1 MSANQTSGSTVV
13 LTAPLTAE
21 PALAQSAVV
30 GTGQSDKKRK
40 LRDRALRPLAVMSLM
55 MTFGYAIAQAQG
67 YTPRETQEGQ
77 PVLTD
82 AGKPAY
88 NIIFVISDQRSYR
101 LFAGKDYSLP
111 AIDAIAR
118 HGVTFRNHY
127 IASAMCSPSRAAFL
141 SGQPPQVN
149 GVFDQMQYDFVPTL
163 SPDLPNVGSVLK
175 GLGYKTA
182 YFGKFEM
189 DKKILNPEPTVNYS
203 TAAQP
208 YGFDVFGA
216 GGDIGSYPR
225 SGFENDLFIAGE
237 SVRWLRETASETRR
251 TGQPFFMV
259 ASFVNPHDI
268 MFGNGNIPG
277 QAPVQVAVIPQVIP
291 PPPANSIYQKK
302 WAFTLPASLQESL
315 TAPGMPGALLEYN
328 KGWNGWSGTIPTNRK
343 DMWSIFYNYYLNTI
357 RDEDRALQEIVD
369 VLDDM
374 DLWRDTV
381 VIFTADH
388 GEMGGAHGGLK
399 GKGPF
404 AYEANAHV
412 PLVIA
417 HPAGKAGAATTALTS
432 HIDLLPTFA
441 GLTGL
446 PDANRP
452 AAVKA
457 LPGRFFS
464 ELLVAPERA
473 GVDAVRPGVL
483 FNYVGVSTVDG
494 DYLNKLMSA
503 LAVAVPQPPPP
514 VTQVKLDKRG
524 FLSFVFD
531 GRYKFARYYAPA
543 AFNTP
548 QTLEEI
554 LKSNDVQ
561 LFDLQS
567 DPDEMRN
574 LVLDLENN
582 RATILRMNSLLN
594 ELMAKEVGVNDGRFL
609 PQDIRPK

>member
-1 MSANQTSGSTVV
+1 MGNSA
-13 LTAPLTAE
+13 A
-21 PALAQSAVV
+21 
-30 GTGQSDKKRK
+30 
-40 LRDRALRPLAVMSLM
+40 
-55 MTFGYAIAQAQG
+55 
-67 YTPRETQEGQ
+67 
-77 PVLTD
+77 
-82 AGKPAY
+82 
-88 NIIFVISDQRSYR
+88 
-101 LFAGKDYSLP
+101 
-111 AIDAIAR
+111 
-118 HGVTFRNHY
+118 
-127 IASAMCSPSRAAFL
+127 
-141 SGQPPQVN
+141 
-149 GVFDQMQYDFVPTL
+149 
-163 SPDLPNVGSVLK
+163 
-175 GLGYKTA
+175 
-182 YFGKFEM
+182 
-189 DKKILNPEPTVNYS
+189 
-203 TAAQP
+203 
-208 YGFDVFGA
+208 
-216 GGDIGSYPR
+216 
-225 SGFENDLFIAGE
+225 
-237 SVRWLRETASETRR
+237 ASELDLTYRKIW
-251 TGQPFFMV
+251 
-259 ASFVNPHDI
+259 S
-268 MFGNGNIPG
+268 
-277 QAPVQVAVIPQVIP
+277 
-291 PPPANSIYQKK
+291 
-302 WAFTLPASLQESL
+302 FTLPPSLQEPL

-328 KGWNGWSGTIPTNRK
+328 KGWNGWSGTIPTNRR
-343 DMWSIFYNYYLNTI
+343 DMWSVFYNYYLNTI
-357 RDEDRALQEIVD
+357 RDEDRALQQIVD

-374 DLWRDTV
+374 DLWRNTV
-381 VIFTADH
+381 VVFTADH

-432 HIDLLPTFA
+432 HLDLLPTFV

-446 PDANRP
+446 PEANRP
-452 AAVKA
+452 AAEKA
-457 LPGRFFS
+457 LPGRDFS
-464 ELLVAPERA
+464 GLLVDPEKA
-473 GVDAVRPGVL
+473 GMDAVRPGVL

>member
-1 MSANQTSGSTVV
+1 MSANQISGSTLV
-13 LTAPLTAE
+13 LPAE
-21 PALAQSAVV
+21 PAFAQSAVV

-40 LRDRALRPLAVMSLM
+40 PRDRGLRPLAIVSLM

-67 YTPRETQEGQ
+67 YTPRETREGQ
-77 PVLTD
+77 SVLTD

-163 SPDLPNVGSVLK
+163 SPDLPNMGSVLK

-189 DKKILNPEPTVNYS
+189 DKKILNPESTVNYG
-203 TAAQP
+203 TALQP
-208 YGFDVFGA
+208 YGFDVFNA
-216 GGDIGSYPR
+216 GGDIGSAPR
-225 SGFENDLFIAGE
+225 SGFDNDPFIAGE
-237 SVRWLRETASETRR
+237 SVRWLREAASEARR
-251 TGQPFFMV
+251 SGQPFFMV

-268 MFGNGNIPG
+268 MFGNANVPG
-277 QAPVQVAVIPQVIP
+277 QPLVQIAVSPRAVP
-291 PPPANSIYQKK
+291 PPPESSIYRKI
-302 WAFTLPASLQESL
+302 WSFTLPPSLEDSL
-315 TAPGMPGALLEYN
+315 NAPGMPAALSEYN

-343 DMWSIFYNYYLNTI
+343 DMWRIFYNYYLNAI
-357 RDEDRALQEIVD
+357 RDEDHSLQQIVD
-369 VLDDM
+369 VLNEM

-381 VIFTADH
+381 VVFTADH
-388 GEMGGAHGGLK
+388 GEMAGAHGGLK

-404 AYEANAHV
+404 SYEANAHV

-417 HPAGKAGAATTALTS
+417 HPTSKAGAATSALTS
-432 HIDLLPTFA
+432 HLDLLPTFV

-446 PDANRP
+446 PDAKRP
-452 AAVKA
+452 SAVKA
-457 LPGRFFS
+457 LPGRDFS
-464 ELLVAPERA
+464 ALLVETEKAS
-473 GVDAVRPGVL
+473 VHTVRPAVL

-494 DYLNKLMSA
+494 DYLRQLMITT
-503 LAVAVPQPPPP
+503 LAGQPNPQ
-514 VTQVKLDKRG
+514 VTQAKLDKRG

-531 GRYKFARYYAPA
+531 GRYKFARYYAPS
-543 AFNTP
+543 AFNVP

-554 LKSNDVQ
+554 LRNNDVQ

-567 DPDEMRN
+567 DPAEMHN
-574 LVLDLENN
+574 MVLESEKN
-582 RATILRMNSLLN
+582 RATILRMNQLLN
-594 ELMAKEVGVNDGRFL
+594 DLMAKEVGVNDGRFL

>member
-1 MSANQTSGSTVV
+1 MSANQISASTVV
-13 LTAPLTAE
+13 SAALLTAE

-40 LRDRALRPLAVMSLM
+40 LRDRGLRPLAIVSLM
-55 MTFGYAIAQAQG
+55 MTFGYAIAQAQR

-216 GGDIGSYPR
+216 GGDIGSAPR
-225 SGFENDLFIAGE
+225 SGFENDPFIAGE

-277 QAPVQVAVIPQVIP
+277 QPPVQVAVIPQVIP

-315 TAPGMPGALLEYN
+315 TAPGMPGALSEYS

-369 VLDDM
+369 VLDNM

-432 HIDLLPTFA
+432 HIGLVPTFVA
-441 GLTGL
+441 
-446 PDANRP
+446 PDRP
-452 AAVKA
+452 A
-457 LPGRFFS
+457 
-464 ELLVAPERA
+464 
-473 GVDAVRPGVL
+473 
-483 FNYVGVSTVDG
+483 
-494 DYLNKLMSA
+494 
-503 LAVAVPQPPPP
+503 
-514 VTQVKLDKRG
+514 
-524 FLSFVFD
+524 
-531 GRYKFARYYAPA
+531 
-543 AFNTP
+543 
-548 QTLEEI
+548 
-554 LKSNDVQ
+554 
-561 LFDLQS
+561 
-567 DPDEMRN
+567 
-574 LVLDLENN
+574 
-582 RATILRMNSLLN
+582 
-594 ELMAKEVGVNDGRFL
+594 
-609 PQDIRPK
+609 

>member
-1 MSANQTSGSTVV
+1 MLV
-13 LTAPLTAE
+13 PLTAF
-21 PALAQSAVV
+21 AAHAQQIIGPGSV
-30 GTGQSDKKRK
+30 GG
-40 LRDRALRPLAVMSLM
+40 
-55 MTFGYAIAQAQG
+55 
-67 YTPRETQEGQ
+67 
-77 PVLTD
+77 
-82 AGKPAY
+82 GKPPY
-88 NIIFVISDQRSYR
+88 NIIFVISDQRTYR
-101 LFAGKDYSLP
+101 LFAGDDYSLP
-111 AIDAIAR
+111 GIDTIAR

-216 GGDIGSYPR
+216 GGDIGSAPR
-225 SGFENDLFIAGE
+225 SGFKNDPFIAGE
-237 SVRWLRETASETRR
+237 SVRWLREAASEARQG
-251 TGQPFFMV
+251 GQPFFMV

-277 QAPVQVAVIPQVIP
+277 QPPVQIAVTPRVIP
-291 PPPANSIYQKK
+291 PPPENSIYRKI
-302 WAFTLPASLQESL
+302 WSFTLPPSLQEPL

-328 KGWNGWSGTIPTNRK
+328 KGWNGWSGTIPTNRR
-343 DMWSIFYNYYLNTI
+343 DMWSVFYNYYLNTI
-357 RDEDRALQEIVD
+357 RDEDRALQQIVD

-381 VIFTADH
+381 VVFTADH

-432 HIDLLPTFA
+432 HIDLVPTFA

-457 LPGRFFS
+457 LPGRDFS
-464 ELLVAPERA
+464 GLLVDPEKA

-483 FNYVGVSTVDG
+483 FNYVGVSTVDS
-494 DYLNKLMSA
+494 DYLTKVMSS
-503 LAVAVPQPPPP
+503 LAFRQPQPPA
-514 VTQVKLDKRG
+514 TQVKLDKRG

-554 LKSNDVQ
+554 LRNNDVQ

-567 DPDEMRN
+567 DPDEMHN
-574 LVLDLENN
+574 LTLEPEKN
-582 RATILRMNSLLN
+582 RATILRMNGLLN
-594 ELMAKEVGVNDGRFL
+594 ELMAKEVGANDGHFL

>member
-1 MSANQTSGSTVV
+1 MKQKFLDAG
-13 LTAPLTAE
+13 
-21 PALAQSAVV
+21 
-30 GTGQSDKKRK
+30 
-40 LRDRALRPLAVMSLM
+40 LRLAVASLLM
-55 MTFGYAIAQAQG
+55 IFGYTIPQAQA
-67 YTPRETQEGQ
+67 YTPRETQEGE
-77 PVLTD
+77 PVLTA

-88 NIIFVISDQRSYR
+88 NIIFVISDQRTYR
-101 LFAGKDYSLP
+101 LFAGNDYSLP

-118 HGVTFRNHY
+118 HGITFRNHY

-141 SGQPPQVN
+141 TGQPPQVN

-189 DKKILNPEPTVNYS
+189 DKKILNPRPTVNYS

-216 GGDIGSYPR
+216 GGDIGSAPR

-237 SVRWLRETASETRR
+237 SVRWLRESASEARR
-251 TGQPFFMV
+251 SGQPFFMV

-277 QAPVQVAVIPQVIP
+277 EAPVQVAIIPQVIP
-291 PPPANSIYQKK
+291 PPPADLIYQRK

-328 KGWNGWSGTIPTNRK
+328 KGWNGWSGTIPTNRV

-381 VIFTADH
+381 VVFTADH

-432 HIDLLPTFA
+432 HIDLVPTFV

-457 LPGRFFS
+457 LPGRDFS
-464 ELLVAPERA
+464 SLLADPEKA
-473 GVDAVRPGVL
+473 SVQALRPAVL

-494 DYLNKLMSA
+494 DYLTKVMSSLA
-503 LAVAVPQPPPP
+503 LRQPQPP

-531 GRYKFARYYAPA
+531 GRYKLARYYAPA

-554 LKSNDVQ
+554 LKNNDVQ
-561 LFDLQS
+561 LFDLQN
-567 DPDEMRN
+567 DPDEMHN
-574 LVLDLENN
+574 LTLEPGKNQ
-582 RATILRMNSLLN
+582 ATILRMNGLLN
-594 ELMAKEVGVNDGRFL
+594 ELMAKEVGFNDGRFL